1 MTTTPITPEDELPAP
16 EALQELEAAAPQDPR
31 SDAERERDE
40 FKDGWMRAKA
50 DFANYKRDEADR
62 IASAIAHG
70 LGSMIDDLLRVM
82 DSFALARTTLEPG
95 SPAEKGID
103 MIRAQFLDVL
113 RRYGVEPLDPQE
125 LLGKDF
131 DPALAE
137 AIGTVPSPDHAE
149 GTVTSVAQ
157 EGYRVNGKVFRPA
170 RVYVAA
176 APTQ

>member
-1 MTTTPITPEDELPAP
+1 MTTTPINPEDELPAAAP
-16 EALQELEAAAPQDPR
+16 LEELETAQPEDQR

-40 FKDGWMRAKA
+40 YKDGWMRAKA
-50 DFANYKRDEADR
+50 DFANYKRTEADR

-70 LGSMIDDLLRVM
+70 LGGMIEDLLRVM
-82 DSFALARTTLEPG
+82 DSFSLARTTLEAG
-95 SPAEKGID
+95 SAAEKGLD
-103 MIRAQFLDVL
+103 MIRAQFLDIL
-113 RRYGVEPLDPQE
+113 KRYGVEPIDPQE

-131 DPALAE
+131 DPAVAE